1 MNGTGGVLVVGEALV
16 DVVHPADG
24 GPPAEH
30 VGGSPA
36 NVAMGLARLGHP
48 SWLSTHVGTDERG
61 DRSMRGT
68 ISAPH
73 EEVRD
78 YFYQRRNYIHEL
90 DVLAEELAGQ
100 LGDRV
105 LAVRG
110 VGPTRVVIGQILL
123 GSHACSLSPPTR
135 FGSRWVD
142 SHADRFSR
150 PPRSH

>member
-1 MNGTGGVLVVGEALV
+1 MRLILFLLALLAVLEAAERRGIARRAGCVECLQLGKSVQCSGEV
-16 DVVHPADG
+16 
-24 GPPAEH
+24 AE
-30 VGGSPA
+30 
-36 NVAMGLARLGHP
+36 LRLGTAIGGDDDGAAI
-48 SWLSTHVGTDERG
+48 LVGLDAG
-61 DRSMRGT
+61 D
-68 ISAPH
+68 
-73 EEVRD
+73 
-78 YFYQRRNYIHEL
+78 
-90 DVLAEELAGQ
+90 Q

-123 GSHACSLSPPTR
+123 GSHPCSLSPPTR